1 MITIIVNADDFGYS
15 RGVNYGI
22 LDSHLNGIVNSTS
35 LMMNMFGTDHAIE
48 LAKKNPSLQVGI
60 HLVLTCGKPLLQD
73 VPSLVDTN
81 GNFKRLSR
89 LKGNLDISLSDLE
102 REWSAQIEKFLASGL
117 NLTHIDSH
125 HHVHTFN
132 EFLPVIQ
139 KLANKFQLP
148 VRTNGYERIEGVEA
162 FSDVCLVDFYG
173 DGVTSNYFQLLPE
186 RVEKGRKVEVMCH
199 PAYLDSYL
207 LSGSSYTHDRLK
219 EIDVLTTV
227 KLPEGV
233 TLL

>member
-22 LDSHLNGIVNSTS
+22 LDSHLNGIVNSTT
-35 LMMNMFGTDHAIE
+35 LMMNMYGTDHAIE

-89 LKGNLDISLSDLE
+89 LKENLDISLTDLE

-132 EFLPVIQ
+132 DFLPVIQ

-148 VRTNGYERIEGVEA
+148 VRTNGYERVEGVEA

-173 DGVTSNYFQLLPE
+173 YGVTSNYFQLLPE
-186 RVEKGRKVEVMCH
+186 RVEKGQKVEVMCH

>member
-22 LDSHLNGIVNSTS
+22 LDSHLNGIVNSTT
-35 LMMNMFGTDHAIE
+35 LMMNMYGTDHAIE

-89 LKGNLDISLSDLE
+89 LKENLDISLTDLE

-132 EFLPVIQ
+132 DFLPVIQ

-186 RVEKGRKVEVMCH
+186 RVKKGQKVEVMCH

>member
-89 LKGNLDISLSDLE
+89 LKGNMDISLSDLE

-186 RVEKGRKVEVMCH
+186 RVKKGQKVEVMCH